1 MFQPAAA
8 ALYVGADGSGN
19 PFHYHQQT
27 WNALLAGRKRWLLY
41 PPNGWFPTL
50 SNLLTTPPRL
60 PASCLLGL
68 RVTAQRRLSLSEAC
82 GGLRICFR

>member
-27 WNALLAGRKRWLLY
+27 LNALLAGRKRWLLY
-41 PPNGWFPTL
+41 LPNGWFPTL
-50 SNLLTTPPRL
+50 SN
-60 PASCLLGL
+60 
-68 RVTAQRRLSLSEAC
+68 
-82 GGLRICFR
+82 